1 MPGSDFK
8 FGFQRV
14 KFGPWPVDPGSG
26 PEDYLV
32 MGYGHVSTFH
42 LASLESSISDGATS
56 ISVCDQNQISPRDL
70 NFPCQIFPPICFAHS
85 QTNQE
90 FSADCRGSA
99 LSYFVKRRRLF
110 DSGCLRV
117 RGGRGKRN
125 DDDGDEAPATT
136 RAGAGGSALTPRM
149 FGKKRRGPDTYAT
162 DTEQLRFDERF
173 RGAGESE
180 LSALQAEEAELRGTG
195 NYASAEESPP
205 PPPSTSDDDPAR
217 RQRVSDGNLDAAAEA
232 AVAAWDEEER
242 GEEEKIRPITFEYD
256 HVQAA
261 AELEAE
267 ERQRFSLSL
276 APSPS
281 LSRSLPL
288 PILEAEERSRPAPR
302 CA

>member
-1 MPGSDFK
+1 
-8 FGFQRV
+8 
-14 KFGPWPVDPGSG
+14 
-26 PEDYLV
+26 
-32 MGYGHVSTFH
+32 
-42 LASLESSISDGATS
+42 
-56 ISVCDQNQISPRDL
+56 
-70 NFPCQIFPPICFAHS
+70 
-85 QTNQE
+85 
-90 FSADCRGSA
+90 
-99 LSYFVKRRRLF
+99 
-110 DSGCLRV
+110 
-117 RGGRGKRN
+117 
-125 DDDGDEAPATT
+125 
-136 RAGAGGSALTPRM
+136 M

-267 ERQRFSLSL
+267 ERQRFSPPLSLSL
-276 APSPS
+276 AFSPS
-281 LSRSLPL
+281 SYPRDRGAVSPGAAMC
-288 PILEAEERSRPAPR
+288 LESSVFAETLHLAASFGIMSAPPAGGPTPGPAPEQEGGGAAAARGGGAGAGAAAKRLDDQR
-302 CA
+302 CAGGREGASE